1 MDEQQREA
9 PSSGGRHWWRLVVPV
24 GLMAAVASGW
34 SGSVDPHVVDVSDK
48 LLHFAFYGLL
58 TGSWAFALAPMRM
71 RPSLAVCAS
80 FVLAVGWGVM
90 DESLQSLT
98 EHRDSSWLDAG
109 ADVLGAGAAAVVSF
123 VVLLRREGPDAARR
137 GK

>member
-1 MDEQQREA
+1 MDEQQKDEQ
-9 PSSGGRHWWRLVVPV
+9 PSGGRPWWRLVVPFA
-24 GLMAAVASGW
+24 LMAAVASGW

-58 TGSWAFALAPMRM
+58 TGSWAFALAPLGM
-71 RPSLAVCAS
+71 RPAFAVCAS
-80 FVLAVGWGVM
+80 FLLAVGWGVV

-98 EHRDSSWLDAG
+98 EHRDPSWLDAG
-109 ADVLGAGAAAVVSF
+109 ADVLGAGTAALISF
-123 VVLLRREGPDAARR
+123 VVLLRREVPDAASR

>member
-1 MDEQQREA
+1 MDEQQKEEQ
-9 PSSGGRHWWRLVVPV
+9 PSGRRYWWRLLVPF

-58 TGSWAFALAPMRM
+58 TGAWVFALAPVRM
-71 RPSLAVCAS
+71 RPAFVVCAS
-80 FVLAVGWGVM
+80 FLLAVGWGVM

-98 EHRDSSWLDAG
+98 EHRDPSWLDAG
-109 ADVLGAGAAAVVSF
+109 ADVLGAGAAALVSLF
-123 VVLLRREGPDAARR
+123 VLTRRQEPDATDP